1 MIRSRSGVISLPIK
15 LTVSFMI
22 LALMVP
28 PIMSSVDSIQDSIEN
43 DRLTSC
49 GEELAGMLDSLGSK
63 GPEYRT
69 WRQFEV
75 PDGGCLTVGG
85 DDGHIIRVLKEG
97 EIIDT
102 VLMKRPV
109 IGAETVLSGS
119 FILEMSNGTDGIS
132 VRSI

>member
-28 PIMSSVDSIQDSIEN
+28 PIMSSVGNIQDSMEN

-102 VLMKRPV
+102 VLLKRPV

>member
-28 PIMSSVDSIQDSIEN
+28 PIMSSVGNIQDSMEN

-102 VLMKRPV
+102 VLLKRPV

-132 VRSI
+132 VRNI

>member
-28 PIMSSVDSIQDSIEN
+28 PIMSSVGNIQNSMEN

-102 VLMKRPV
+102 VLLKRPV

-132 VRSI
+132 VRNI

>member
-28 PIMSSVDSIQDSIEN
+28 PIVSSVDNIQDSMEN
-43 DRLTSC
+43 DKLTSC
-49 GEELAGMLDSLGSK
+49 GAELASVLDGLGSK
-63 GPEYRT
+63 GPEYKT

-75 PDGGCLTVGG
+75 PDGGCLIVGG
-85 DDGHIIRVLKEG
+85 DDGHIVRVLKEG
-97 EIIDT
+97 ELIDA
-102 VLMKRPV
+102 VLLKRPV
-109 IGAETVLSGS
+109 IGDETALSGS

-132 VRSI
+132 VREI